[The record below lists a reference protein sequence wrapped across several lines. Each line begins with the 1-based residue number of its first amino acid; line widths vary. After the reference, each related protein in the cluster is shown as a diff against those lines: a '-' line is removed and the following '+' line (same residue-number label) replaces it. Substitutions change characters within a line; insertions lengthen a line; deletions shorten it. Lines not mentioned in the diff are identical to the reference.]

1 MAKPIRFSYSYLVQ
15 VAWGDMDA
23 FGHINNVIYA
33 RYFETARA
41 DFFTKL
47 KIWGSVQKP
56 SSSGP
61 VLTHLEMDY
70 RKQVV
75 FPAILDVTVAIT
87 SYSSRGFNIA
97 TSMWDQ
103 EDNCVLSGIASIV
116 WFDFETG
123 RPASLT
129 EEMKQLFESL
139 IQSENQTNQ
148 KNKNP

>member
-1 MAKPIRFSYSYLVQ
+1 
-15 VAWGDMDA
+15 
-23 FGHINNVIYA
+23 
-33 RYFETARA
+33 
-41 DFFTKL
+41 
-47 KIWGSVQKP
+47 
-56 SSSGP
+56 
-61 VLTHLEMDY
+61 MDY